1 MMSISEMTSTSEVL
15 QVLPAS
21 AAGKAMATKG
31 LEMFLV
37 AVKAKVEEAKVL

>member
-1 MMSISEMTSTSEVL
+1 MTSTSEVL

-21 AAGKAMATKG
+21 AAGKAVATKG

-37 AVKAKVEEAKVL
+37 AVEVKEEEAEVL